1 MEVLIMKEEIAKQ
14 VEMLFEKLKDF
25 ITSKTVVG
33 EEIKIG
39 KLTLIPIIEVTFG
52 MGSGTGGGKYTKD
65 QEGSG
70 EGMGMGVKAKPSA
83 FIVIKEEKVEL
94 LSLHKPGS
102 LEKLIEKFP
111 DIVEKFPS
119 KAEKWEGKEEKKE

>member
-1 MEVLIMKEEIAKQ
+1 MTEGANKQ

-33 EEIKIG
+33 EEIKVG

-52 MGSGTGGGKYTKD
+52 MGSGTGGGKYAKD

-70 EGMGMGVKAKPSA
+70 EAMGLGVKARPTA
-83 FIVIKEEKVEL
+83 FIVIKEEEVEL

-102 LEKLIEKFP
+102 LDKLIEKFP
-111 DIVEKFPS
+111 EIMEKFPR
-119 KAEKWEGKEEKKE
+119 KPGKREGKEEKKE

>member
-1 MEVLIMKEEIAKQ
+1 MREEISKQ

-33 EEIKIG
+33 EEIKVG
-39 KLTLIPIIEVTFG
+39 KFTLIPIIEVTFG
-52 MGSGTGGGKYTKD
+52 MGSGTGGGKYSKD

-70 EGMGMGVKAKPSA
+70 EGMGMGVRARSSA
-83 FIVIKEEKVEL
+83 FIVIKDDEVKL
-94 LSLHKPGS
+94 LSLQKPGS

-111 DIVEKFPS
+111 EMVEKFPF
-119 KAEKWEGKEEKKE
+119 KPGKKEGKEEKEEKKDF

>member
-1 MEVLIMKEEIAKQ
+1 MREEVNKQ

-33 EEIKIG
+33 EEIKVG

-52 MGSGTGGGKYTKD
+52 MGSGTGGGKYAKD

-70 EGMGMGVKAKPSA
+70 EGMGMGVKARPSA
-83 FIVIKEEKVEL
+83 FIVIKEEEVKL
-94 LSLHKPGS
+94 LSLRKPGS

-111 DIVEKFPS
+111 EIIEKFPR
-119 KAEKWEGKEEKKE
+119 KPGKREGKEEEKE

>member
-1 MEVLIMKEEIAKQ
+1 MREEANKQ

-33 EEIKIG
+33 EEIKVG

-52 MGSGTGGGKYTKD
+52 MGSGTGGGKYAKD

-70 EGMGMGVKAKPSA
+70 EGMGMGVKARPSA
-83 FIVIKEEKVEL
+83 FIVIKDEEVEL
-94 LSLHKPGS
+94 LSLRKSGS

-111 DIVEKFPS
+111 EIMEKCPW
-119 KAEKWEGKEEKKE
+119 KPGKMEGKEDKKE

>member
-1 MEVLIMKEEIAKQ
+1 MKEEINKQ

-52 MGSGTGGGKYTKD
+52 
-65 QEGSG
+65 
-70 EGMGMGVKAKPSA
+70 
-83 FIVIKEEKVEL
+83 VIKDEEVKL
-94 LSLHKPGS
+94 LSLRKPGS

-111 DIVEKFPS
+111 EIVEKYPR
-119 KAEKWEGKEEKKE
+119 KPGKRGGKEEKKE

>member
-1 MEVLIMKEEIAKQ
+1 MKEEINKQ
-14 VEMLFEKLKDF
+14 VEILFEKLKDF

-52 MGSGTGGGKYTKD
+52 MGSGTSGGKYTKD

-70 EGMGMGVKAKPSA
+70 EGIGLGVKARPSA
-83 FIVIKEEKVEL
+83 IIVIKDEEVEL

-111 DIVEKFPS
+111 EIIEKFPH
-119 KAEKWEGKEEKKE
+119 KPGKREGKEEKK